1 MSSPEA
7 LVSKPHETPS
17 SASAS
22 PPASAPAPTPTAP
35 APTPTPTP
43 APVPPS
49 ASPTFTS
56 SLHSSMSPSVP
67 FYEKRSVGRVFGT
80 LLMASGTLPAYYFY
94 KKLQYLAA
102 LLGGVFPVA
111 VGMYL
116 ISKPYL
122 KDPEALKDY
131 RNEYDSSPLAAGVR
145 EKSWTVSY
153 LLNFVAPYEIK
164 AKFLEEVGTSNGLE
178 KIWKLYGKDFL
189 GELLKMEVVS
199 RTFFEEQFLVD
210 RSNAKTVFSSEPF
223 IDRVNLYGVWLVDNA
238 KVKAETVASALDN
251 DPKTLAL
258 TFPELVQ
265 KGSRK
270 LLGRKLIS
278 VRALHVPCMSEL
290 SRIGFGKMET
300 KYGRWWLDEGVV
312 TPEDASH
319 YFRIELHGMQN
330 VVDLIEKY
338 WEWPIQKYGSSIEV
352 NVDEYEMLKELH
364 NKLEKGREVFAA
376 KKGAIDKVHSSE
388 CSDAQNEYKLVVHKA
403 ISAFDASLQ
412 ELGQLHATDS
422 KRYGQEK
429 KELEKTKKSQIA
441 EAEVAKRRGV
451 SRADA
456 EKASDLAALKA
467 NWSRVQD
474 QLDSNWRHF
483 VRGEPLVDVD
493 ISLAG
498 SLDTS
503 RSSNSSSNST
513 VVQVHVAQSS
523 PPPSS
528 VVYAQPPPNGNYSPQ
543 PQHQYQQMPQQNHH
557 SNSFNPSAPPPNQ

>member
-300 KYGRWWLDEGVV
+300 KRRG
-312 TPEDASH
+312 
-319 YFRIELHGMQN
+319 
-330 VVDLIEKY
+330 EKY
-338 WEWPIQKYGSSIEV
+338 SQQRRVRLIKSIAASAQTLRMNINWWFTKQSLLSTLLCRSWVNCMQLIQS
-352 NVDEYEMLKELH
+352 
-364 NKLEKGREVFAA
+364 
-376 KKGAIDKVHSSE
+376 
-388 CSDAQNEYKLVVHKA
+388 
-403 ISAFDASLQ
+403 
-412 ELGQLHATDS
+412 ATDRRRRS
-422 KRYGQEK
+422 LKR
-429 KELEKTKKSQIA
+429 L
-441 EAEVAKRRGV
+441 R
-451 SRADA
+451 
-456 EKASDLAALKA
+456 
-467 NWSRVQD
+467 
-474 QLDSNWRHF
+474 
-483 VRGEPLVDVD
+483 
-493 ISLAG
+493 
-498 SLDTS
+498 
-503 RSSNSSSNST
+503 
-513 VVQVHVAQSS
+513 
-523 PPPSS
+523 
-528 VVYAQPPPNGNYSPQ
+528 
-543 PQHQYQQMPQQNHH
+543 NHRL
-557 SNSFNPSAPPPNQ
+557 PKQR